1 MLLPCDLPA
10 WIDAHRHELRP
21 PVANRLLWTD
31 SAMDV
36 MVVGGGTSRV
46 DFHDDPHPEFFH
58 QLEGSMVLRLME
70 EPGSPPRDVEI
81 RAGEVFML
89 PAHVRHSPRRT
100 DPDGIG
106 IVVEFARPDGVV
118 DGFEWFCFDC
128 GQLVHRVE
136 IELKN
141 IVEDLPPLFD
151 AFYEDET
158 HKRCPYCGTIHPG
171 KEPPAGWAV
180 V

>member
-1 MLLPCDLPA
+1 MLLPFDLQA

-89 PAHVRHSPRRT
+89 PAHVTRRDAPIPTASGSLSSSPVRTGWSTASSGSARGATTCCTGWRWLWLRLSTTSRR
-100 DPDGIG
+100 
-106 IVVEFARPDGVV
+106 
-118 DGFEWFCFDC
+118 C
-128 GQLVHRVE
+128 
-136 IELKN
+136 
-141 IVEDLPPLFD
+141 LPRSP
-151 AFYEDET
+151 T
-158 HKRCPYCGTIHPG
+158 T
-171 KEPPAGWAV
+171 
-180 V
+180 

>member
-1 MLLPCDLPA
+1 MRLPFDLQA
-10 WIDAHRHELRP
+10 WIDEHRHQLKP
-21 PVANRLLWTD
+21 PVANRLRWTD
-31 SAMDV
+31 SPMDV

-46 DFHDDPHPEFFH
+46 DYHDDPHPEFFH

-70 EPGSPPRDVEI
+70 EPGCPPRDVEI

-118 DGFEWFCFDC
+118 DGFEWFCDGC
-128 GQLVHRVE
+128 HHLLHRVE
-136 IELKN
+136 VAVAS
-141 IVEDLPPLFD
+141 IVDDLPPLFAAFSADVD
-151 AFYEDET
+151 ART
-158 HKRCPYCGTIHPG
+158 CPNCGVVHPG
-171 KEPPAGWAV
+171 SG
-180 V
+180 

>member
-1 MLLPCDLPA
+1 
-10 WIDAHRHELRP
+10 
-21 PVANRLLWTD
+21 
-31 SAMDV
+31 MDV

-100 DPDGIG
+100 DPDGVG

-118 DGFEWFCFDC
+118 DGFEWFCEGC
-128 GQLVHRVE
+128 HHLLHRVE
-136 IELKN
+136 VAVAS
-141 IVEDLPPLFD
+141 IVDDLPPLFAAFADDLD
-151 AFYEDET
+151 ART
-158 HKRCPYCGTIHPG
+158 CPRCGVVHPG
-171 KEPPAGWAV
+171 SG
-180 V
+180 